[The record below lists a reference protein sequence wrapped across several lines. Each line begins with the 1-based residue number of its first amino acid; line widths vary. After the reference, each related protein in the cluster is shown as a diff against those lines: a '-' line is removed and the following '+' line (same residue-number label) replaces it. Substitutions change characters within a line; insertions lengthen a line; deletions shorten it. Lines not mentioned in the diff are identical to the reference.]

1 MIKLSSTGL
10 EALDKALGGGLA
22 SGSVVYISADAATNC
37 EVILFHFTQPRKTI
51 YFTTTREPKYII
63 QDMEFLGFDISN
75 IEFIDIFSVSRLDY
89 NLLEFVGEKLKE
101 IKDRDITII
110 IDSFHIL
117 SLSNANR
124 NSIVELMHRIY
135 NTAKE
140 NNAVIYL
147 FSLKN
152 TMDSKIENEL
162 IGYCDVVFNVGSL
175 RYKEIISNELLITKA
190 RNIQVSDNIIRFFIK
205 GKVVGDPSELIA

>member
-1 MIKLSSTGL
+1 MFRLCPTGL
-10 EALDKALGGGLA
+10 DVMDKALGGGLA

-37 EVILFHFTQPRKTI
+37 EVILFHFTQPRKTF
-51 YFTTTREPKYII
+51 YFATTREPKYIT
-63 QDMEFLGFDISN
+63 QDMEYLGFDSSK
-75 IEFIDIFSVSRLDY
+75 IEFIDIFKVSRLDY
-89 NLLEFVGEKLKE
+89 NLLEFMEDKLKN
-101 IKDRDITII
+101 IKEKDITII
-110 IDSFHIL
+110 IDAFHIL
-117 SLSNANR
+117 PLLNDNR
-124 NSIVELMHRIY
+124 NRIVELMHIIY

-175 RYKEIISNELLITKA
+175 RYKETISNELLITKA
-190 RNIQVSDNIIRFFIK
+190 RNIQVSHNIVKFFIK
-205 GKVVGDPSELIA
+205 GKVVGDPSEMIM